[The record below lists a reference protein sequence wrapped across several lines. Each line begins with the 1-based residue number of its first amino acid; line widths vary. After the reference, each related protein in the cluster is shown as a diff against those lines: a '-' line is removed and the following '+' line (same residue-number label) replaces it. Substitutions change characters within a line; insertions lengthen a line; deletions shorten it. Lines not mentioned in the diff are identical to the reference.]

1 MRISKSLGV
10 VLSAAGI
17 LASSP
22 VIAGPVSVGSGGLR
36 LSQIQLG
43 YMQSLHIIRERAL
56 KQEAKDGGNLTPE
69 HVAYFHRQL
78 DRANEFH
85 QRQLSNNNPLNVDA
99 DGSVNNVRSDMDWT
113 KSNLVR
119 VGAPS

>member
-1 MRISKSLGV
+1 MSRSTSLGI
-10 VLSAAGI
+10 VLSAAI
-17 LASSP
+17 FMALSP
-22 VIAGPVSVGSGGLR
+22 AIAGPVSVGHGGLR

-43 YMQSLHIIRERAL
+43 YMQTLHIIREKAL
-56 KQEAKDGGNLTPE
+56 KQEAKDGGTLTPE

-78 DRANEFH
+78 DRASEFH
-85 QRQLSNNNPLNVDA
+85 QRQLSNNNPLNVNA
-99 DGSVNNVRSDMDWT
+99 DGSSNNVRSDMDWT

>member
-1 MRISKSLGV
+1 MRTRKSLGM
-10 VLSAAGI
+10 VLSAACI

-22 VIAGPVSVGSGGLR
+22 AIAGPVSVGHGGLR

-43 YMQSLHIIRERAL
+43 YMQSLHIIREKAL
-56 KQEAKDGGNLTPE
+56 KQEAKDGGTLTPE

-99 DGSVNNVRSDMDWT
+99 DGSVNNVPSDMDWT